1 MGQSLLIDNP
11 DFFSHIS
18 LLKEAS
24 ESWILRGEQTKAGI
38 IFMSI
43 IKSKREIHVCD
54 RTKKDLSTSAHS
66 IAFIPAILE
75 LIKEKSTTNC
85 ENMENDEYSLK
96 VASLMKTFARPLY
109 YVVADSQRENI
120 KQLATEKGYNLKIVS
135 PSDFSDEHS
144 LILN

>member
-24 ESWILRGEQTKAGI
+24 ESWVLRGVQTKAGI

-54 RTKKDLSTSAHS
+54 RTKRNLSTSAHS
-66 IAFIPAILE
+66 VGFIPALLD
-75 LIKEKSTTNC
+75 LIKEKSATNC
-85 ENMENDEYSLK
+85 GHMGDDEYSLK
-96 VASLMKTFARPLY
+96 VASLMKTLARPLY
-109 YVVADSQRENI
+109 YIVADSEKENI
-120 KQLATEKGYNLKIVS
+120 KNLATEKGYNLKILS
-135 PSDFSDEHS
+135 PSDFTDESS

>member
-24 ESWILRGEQTKAGI
+24 ESWILRGMRTNAGI

-54 RTKKDLSTSAHS
+54 RTKRDLSTSAHS
-66 IAFIPAILE
+66 VGFVPAILE
-75 LIKEKSTTNC
+75 LIKEKSATNC
-85 ENMENDEYSLK
+85 DGMGNDEYSLK

-109 YVVADSQRENI
+109 YIVADSQKESITN
-120 KQLATEKGYNLKIVS
+120 LAAEKGYNLKIIS
-135 PSDFSDEHS
+135 PSDFTDAHS